1 MIPEGHRY
9 ATKYR
14 HGRPMSE
21 VFGGPGIFS
30 AGIRLIPD
38 RRIIPWNW
46 YRQGLPGLARH
57 GGGAGSGWNRRPR
70 SSHNDIRDLLSVLA
84 LFDLGDDFGEDV
96 QRCFQLVLPDG
107 QWR

>member
-1 MIPEGHRY
+1 MIVG
-9 ATKYR
+9 
-14 HGRPMSE
+14 
-21 VFGGPGIFS
+21 

-38 RRIIPWNW
+38 QRIIPWSW
-46 YRQGLPGLARH
+46 SGQGLPGLARH
-57 GGGAGSGWNRRPR
+57 GGGAGSGWNRRLR
-70 SSHNDIRDLLSVLA
+70 SGHDDIRGLLSALA